1 MNITSFFGKPESL
14 QCWIRKCI
22 EQPGLS
28 YWLVY
33 QDLDQGESLQLT
45 TLLFPIVADTR
56 DLSDAEIDAFED
68 GLGRSDYGYLLNTDQ
83 IEDVIANL
91 KLQKAQ
97 PSEQELLEAIIFYYE
112 RDAFIRYLSICIIC
126 F

>member
-1 MNITSFFGKPESL
+1 MNITSFFGQPESL
-14 QCWIRKCI
+14 LCWIGKCI

-33 QDLDQGESLQLT
+33 QDLAEGESLQLT
-45 TLLFPIVADTR
+45 TPLFPIVNDMR

-68 GLGRSDYGYLLNTDQ
+68 GLSRNDYSYLLNTDQ
-83 IEDVIANL
+83 IEDVIYNL
-91 KLQKAQ
+91 KQQKAQ

-112 RDAFIRYLSICIIC
+112 RDAFIDI
-126 F
+126 

>member
-45 TLLFPIVADTR
+45 TLLFPIVANMR

-91 KLQKAQ
+91 KQQKAQ

-112 RDAFIRYLSICIIC
+112 RDAFIDI
-126 F
+126 

>member
-1 MNITSFFGKPESL
+1 MTTPFEDIMNISSFFGQPESL
-14 QCWIRKCI
+14 QRWIRKCI

-33 QDLDQGESLQLT
+33 QDLEQGESLQLT
-45 TLLFPIVADTR
+45 TLLFPIVADMR
-56 DLSDAEIDAFED
+56 DLSDDEIDAFED

-83 IEDVIANL
+83 IEDVIDNL
-91 KLQKAQ
+91 KQQTAQ

-112 RDAFIRYLSICIIC
+112 RDAFICL
-126 F
+126 